1 MLNGV
6 TGVLSFFLHPLL
18 WIIIVSTCILTNKRI
33 KQERQ
38 LFHSRIYSAKMEW
51 IRLLLVGI
59 LVGVVISAIIWYTG
73 VLVDF
78 SWLFLFNLIS
88 VFMFI
93 LLGYRGLNSAYTIA
107 LATVILI
114 GLNLILLV
122 IKDNAFFDFF
132 ASALMMQSRTLNG
145 LSVLLVLCLLVEVLL
160 VYLVLRRPMQPSRV
174 KIRRGTLQGQFNYR
188 SAFLLPLFMLLPV
201 SEGGVLHA
209 TSWWPSIAVGNQ
221 SFIPIVVPVIIG
233 MGARIRANRPQRVLK
248 KRVIA
253 LVVLA
258 LMVAL
263 VSVAGY
269 FYTWLSF
276 TPFVVAILGHVGID
290 LYFWIE
296 EDPDSDKFHLSP
308 KGIRVIGTRDASS
321 ARKMGIEPGE
331 IITRCNEKEVYTRQD
346 LYDAMNLNRAY
357 VRLTVLDEFEEPR
370 FVETALY
377 EEDSF
382 EMGLLF
388 VEESV
393 IEEMTESVKS

>member
-1 MLNGV
+1 MS
-6 TGVLSFFLHPLL
+6 TF
-18 WIIIVSTCILTNKRI
+18 IVTNKRI
-33 KQERQ
+33 KQERH
-38 LFHSRIYSAKMEW
+38 LFNSRIYSGKMEW
-51 IRLLLVGI
+51 MRLLFVGLLI
-59 LVGVVISAIIWYTG
+59 GISLSAIIWYTG

-78 SWLFLFNLIS
+78 SWLFTLNLITL
-88 VFMFI
+88 FMFV
-93 LLGYRGLNSAYTIA
+93 LLGYRGLSSAYTIG
-107 LATVILI
+107 LATLVLI
-114 GLNLILLV
+114 GLNFILL
-122 IKDNAFFDFF
+122 IAKSNDFLAFF
-132 ASALMMQSRTLNG
+132 SSGLMMQPRILNG

-174 KIRRGTLQGQFNYR
+174 KIRRGTIQGQFKYR
-188 SAFLLPLFMLLPV
+188 SALLLPLFMLLPV

-209 TSWWPSIAVGNQ
+209 TSWWPVFAVGNQ

-233 MGARIRANRPQRVLK
+233 MGARIRSDKPQRVLK
-248 KRVIA
+248 KRVVAILA
-253 LVVLA
+253 LA

-269 FYTWLSF
+269 FYNWLTF
-276 TPFVVAILGHVGID
+276 TPFVVALLGHMGID
-290 LYFWIE
+290 LYFWLE
-296 EDPDSDKFHLSP
+296 DDPDSDKYHLSP
-308 KGIRVIGTRDASS
+308 NGIRVMGTRDTSA

-331 IITRCNEKEVYTRQD
+331 IITGCNGKSVYTRQD